1 MNLAHSNL
9 TLLPVFGGDYD
20 QTIYLYIHLITLK
33 RLGCGDK
40 LTNVEYQ
47 GLLEDKFYSMY
58 QFPQSVPIATAM
70 EQVVEEIQSALHILN
85 ILPSQIPIDG
95 VFNNVTLDAVHVYL
109 HFFLHKTFLNQLF
122 KKKKRNFRFNIIAC
136 LIVLVNCLKLAL
148 SLKKLIKLLTNMY
161 PLFRKNWKI

>member
-109 HFFLHKTFLNQLF
+109 HFFFT
-122 KKKKRNFRFNIIAC
+122 
-136 LIVLVNCLKLAL
+136 
-148 SLKKLIKLLTNMY
+148 
-161 PLFRKNWKI
+161 